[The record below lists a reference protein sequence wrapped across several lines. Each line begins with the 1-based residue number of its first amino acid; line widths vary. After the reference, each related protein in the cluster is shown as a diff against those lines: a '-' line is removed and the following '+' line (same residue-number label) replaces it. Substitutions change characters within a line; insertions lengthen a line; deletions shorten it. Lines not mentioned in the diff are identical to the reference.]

1 MAKNNQRD
9 PNLRA
14 ATVARVNQLAKTGL
28 TKAAAFERIS
38 AETGRA
44 KDAVQMLYYRA
55 VRAAKAARKSGVRAV
70 APVLAQAP
78 AIKAAPRSFTKPA
91 PKATSKVPVPI
102 PIPIPMMGALAAA
115 PKPAVVAARP
125 AKRRRSSRSARPRP
139 VATAVD
145 FPVLLNG
152 IAVAINNLLKHVEK
166 TAEENKTLKQ
176 QAERLKAITSLIR
189 GR

>member
-1 MAKNNQRD
+1 VAKNNQRD

-14 ATVARVNQLAKTGL
+14 ATVARVNQFVKGGL
-28 TKAAAFERIS
+28 TKAGAFEKIG

-55 VRAAKAARKSGVRAV
+55 IRAAKAGSSTSKPAAKAAKRVAPSKAPAPAPARKHAS
-70 APVLAQAP
+70 
-78 AIKAAPRSFTKPA
+78 RS
-91 PKATSKVPVPI
+91 S
-102 PIPIPMMGALAAA
+102 
-115 PKPAVVAARP
+115 
-125 AKRRRSSRSARPRP
+125 RRRKSSRSAARPRP
-139 VATAVD
+139 QGSLLGSD

-152 IAVAINNLLKHVEK
+152 IASAINALLKHVEK
-166 TAEENKTLKQ
+166 TVEENKTLKE